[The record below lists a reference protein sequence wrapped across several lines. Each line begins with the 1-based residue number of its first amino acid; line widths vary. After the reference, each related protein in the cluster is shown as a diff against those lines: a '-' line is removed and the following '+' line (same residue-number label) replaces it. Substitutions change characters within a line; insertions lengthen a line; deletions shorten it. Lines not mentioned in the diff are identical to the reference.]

1 MVEKDGRKSN
11 PSQSGSQRPPTA
23 VRENN
28 HGTEAAHGLYARKR
42 QLAKKVAVSEAAAT
56 AVKSRQLRD
65 LTRHSDPTYRD
76 PPKLIGIPFAVH
88 CRGDD
93 PLGHWSAFQ
102 IGPSGTKTSARAI
115 IHFPEE
121 Q

>member
-56 AVKSRQLRD
+56 AVKSRQLGP
-65 LTRHSDPTYRD
+65 HSALRPRVSRSAKAYRD
-76 PPKLIGIPFAVH
+76 PVRRSLP
-88 CRGDD
+88 R
-93 PLGHWSAFQ
+93 
-102 IGPSGTKTSARAI
+102 R
-115 IHFPEE
+115 
-121 Q
+121 